1 MRNPEMR
8 SQADFRLRITHYSLC
23 SHTHPMN
30 HPFLP
35 LELVFNP
42 NWWHQTAGISFDERF
57 YLDPE
62 TRIRN
67 DVAMRRV
74 LWQRYGDLG
83 LGEADP
89 QPRPVIGSLHVA
101 GGFVIPALLGAQ
113 IRFAPDAAP
122 QPLPRRLTAEQID
135 ALEKPD
141 FRTLWP
147 MNVLLAQ
154 MDALEAE
161 YGYVAGDLNTDGLLN
176 AAYHFYGEDLF
187 ADFYLAPERVTRLLS
202 LIGELI
208 VDVAIA
214 VRSRTGSCSIGVNRM
229 VERVDPA
236 IFLHANCSVQMISP
250 ASYRQLHLPVEQAMA
265 RRIQPFGIHHCGSN
279 LHKVAAA
286 YAGLQPALVDVGW
299 GSDVAAVAEALPYT
313 FLNLRLSPV
322 RMLHNTPQEITQD
335 TEYLLQAAGGL
346 DRAGLCC
353 INMDYGTPDD
363 NIFAVAEVV
372 ERYRRY
378 GG

>member
-1 MRNPEMR
+1 
-8 SQADFRLRITHYSLC
+8 
-23 SHTHPMN
+23 MN

-35 LELVFNP
+35 FELVFNP
-42 NWWHQTAGISFDERF
+42 NWWHQTAGISFDEDF
-57 YLDPE
+57 YLDPA
-62 TRIRN
+62 TRVRN

-101 GGFVIPALLGAQ
+101 GGFVIPALLGAE

-141 FRTLWP
+141 WRTLWP
-147 MNVLLAQ
+147 MDVLLAQ

-161 YGYVAGDLNTDGLLN
+161 YGHVAGDLNTDGLLN

-187 ADFYLAPERVTRLLS
+187 ADFYLAPERVMRLLS

-208 VDVAIA
+208 VDVALI
-214 VRSRTGSCSIGVNRM
+214 SVNRM
-229 VERVDPA
+229 VERVDRA

-250 ASYRQLHLPVEQAMA
+250 ASYRALHLPVEQAMA

-299 GSDVAAVAEALPYT
+299 GSDVAAVAEALPET

-322 RMLHNTPQEITQD
+322 RMLHNTPQD
-335 TEYLLQAAGGL
+335 VAADAGYLLQAAGDL
-346 DRAGLCC
+346 ARAGLCC

-363 NIFAVAEVV
+363 NIWAVADVV